1 MDSSSD
7 VWFCF
12 SLCIVHEKDLP
23 PYHFT
28 LTNLKFAIARRKSGF
43 QMFFP
48 LLQSFF
54 IIVVIILLTE
64 HLPYDWR
71 SGFFRQHEECPQG
84 WIEADLFI
92 DFHFI
97 VSWLIP
103 IKKKREQRSIG
114 ETVLVR
120 KNYFF
125 LQPLRVC
132 DSKSKLNSKN
142 IEREVFLFVFH

>member
-12 SLCIVHEKDLP
+12 SLCIVHEKDLL

-43 QMFFP
+43 QMLFP

-103 IKKKREQRSIG
+103 IKKKESKGQLEKQCWLGRTI
-114 ETVLVR
+114 
-120 KNYFF
+120 FF